1 MGYRIEKNEALSAA
15 FGRIA
20 AEEIAVAL
28 GELRRRN
35 RAQAMHN
42 ARKALKRLRAL
53 LRSLRV
59 AFPKKLFR
67 RENRRFA
74 AVGRKI
80 APLRDVHVQLR
91 TLGKLDAGPGQ
102 ASSQIRRHLLQR
114 EQTYTRKIPELRRAV
129 RQMLDASRQT
139 VASWPVNQAT
149 PPKVAASLK
158 RVYKAGKNAFK
169 IASKNPTPQNLHQWR
184 KQTKTLGY
192 GLELIQCL
200 GPRKIGKWIKNT
212 EQLSESLGDDHD
224 LFLVLHAL
232 RQEHA
237 ARPAG
242 DFRLLS
248 KRIAARRAKLQKR
261 AFKLATGIYD
271 QKPGVFQKHLQRC
284 LTHKC

>member
-1 MGYRIEKNEALSAA
+1 MAYRIEKNEALSAA

-28 GELRRRN
+28 GELRQRN

-91 TLGKLDAGPGQ
+91 TLGKLRAGGGQ
-102 ASSQIRRHLLQR
+102 ASGEVRRQLLQR
-114 EQTYTRKIPELRRAV
+114 EETFTRNIPELRQTV
-129 RQMLDASRQT
+129 RQMLDASLQD
-139 VASWPVNQAT
+139 VASWPVAEVT
-149 PPKVAASLK
+149 PVKIAASLK
-158 RVYKAGKNAFK
+158 RVYKRGKKAFK
-169 IASKNPTPQNLHQWR
+169 IASKRPTPENLHQWR

-192 GLELIQCL
+192 GLELIECI
-200 GPRKIGKWIKNT
+200 GPRKTSKWIKKT
-212 EQLSESLGDDHD
+212 DRLSESLGDDHD
-224 LFLVLHAL
+224 LFLVLESL
-232 RQEHA
+232 REEHA
-237 ARPAG
+237 ARPAS
-242 DFRLLS
+242 DYQPLS
-248 KRIAARRAKLQKR
+248 KRISTKRAKLQKR
-261 AFKLATGIYD
+261 AFKLGKAIFD
-271 QKPGVFQKHLQRC
+271 QKPGVFEKHLERC
-284 LTHKC
+284 LKK